1 MLKDFLT
8 AKFAVYSARWIMS
21 GFVMLPF
28 MLIMKYYDVPFA
40 ANVIIGQIIGAFIF
54 YKIDSMIFQMREHND
69 KHNNC

>member
-8 AKFAVYSARWIMS
+8 AKFAVYSARWIIS

-28 MLIMKYYDVPFA
+28 MLIMKAGDVPFA

-54 YKIDSMIFQMREHND
+54 YKIDSMIFKIKNKEEKQ
-69 KHNNC
+69 

>member
-8 AKFAVYSARWIMS
+8 AKFAVYAARWIIS